1 VGAHS
6 RDFPGTVNTFFI
18 TFLSNGHLLGMAGKK
33 PAKTPVYGGFLSSF
47 ICLSALSPAAR
58 RYEFAPL
65 SFFSTPGTEKL
76 LA

>member
-1 VGAHS
+1 
-6 RDFPGTVNTFFI
+6 
-18 TFLSNGHLLGMAGKK
+18 MAGKK

-76 LA
+76 PIKGSPKGGGGVADEPVAVT